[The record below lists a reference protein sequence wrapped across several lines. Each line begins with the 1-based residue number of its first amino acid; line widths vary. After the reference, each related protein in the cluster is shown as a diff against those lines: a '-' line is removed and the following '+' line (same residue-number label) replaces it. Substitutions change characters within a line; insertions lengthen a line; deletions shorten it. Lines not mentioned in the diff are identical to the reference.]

1 MMDKTWF
8 LISSKL
14 KRIKFDGDTDIRYTE
29 SFVKKLIL
37 HFTKKGDKILD
48 PFAGFGTTLY
58 VAQKVGRQ
66 AIGLEYN
73 KRQYDYIRRRL
84 KDPTKII
91 HGNSL
96 KISKYNLP
104 KFDFSITSPP
114 YMRYFDIEDPFSNYK
129 RSGNYSKYLKD
140 IRNVYMQI
148 KKLMKR
154 NATIIVEVSNT
165 LGDDDTQPL
174 TPLAWDIG
182 KELSKVFF
190 FEQEIIYCS
199 KEGDHSHVLVF
210 KNK

>member
-1 MMDKTWF
+1 MDKTWF

-14 KRIKFDGDTDIRYTE
+14 KRINFDGDTDIRYTE
-29 SFVKKLIL
+29 PFVKKFIL

-84 KDPTKII
+84 KGPTKII

-114 YMRYFDIEDPFSNYK
+114 FMRYFDTEDPFSNYK

-140 IRNVYMQI
+140 IRKVYMQI
-148 KKLMKR
+148 KKLMKK

-182 KELSKVFF
+182 KELSRVFF